1 MATTS
6 ISASSVNLPQLEQSS
21 INKVVATLTKSYEKY
36 GALADSASVKL
47 SALGQI
53 QSGLDSIKTK
63 ASDLQDSSKVSTAA
77 DARTALQAMFTSLN
91 SQVSLVSDLTAR
103 ASGEQSAGILSS
115 ETKLK
120 NAGVG
125 ISQSVDTSSVYG
137 ATVLSGIGISRA
149 VDGSLSVDA
158 ATFDAAY
165 AADATKVQSVLA
177 SLGSTVGT
185 KADTELGSGGSY
197 YSSNSRIQTQYD
209 SLMQK
214 QNDLAD
220 RMSGLQ
226 YGGAEG
232 GTVSDYLAITS
243 VAAAA
248 ATSIGKLQSQ
258 ASTVQVQADAAS
270 AKSTAFSSVRST
282 SGSLQSAAVTIQDS
296 AATSTVAD
304 ARAALQSVVTA
315 ANTQLSALA
324 TASATGAALEKESAV
339 LGEAYS
345 VTNILKS
352 SSLFGSL
359 QMSNI
364 GISFG
369 SNGQFALDQTT
380 FNAAYS
386 ANSASVSSLL
396 QTLGAS
402 LSQSISEQLGS
413 DSELSSAEAKNSAN
427 LDSFNQRLD
436 AINTKIQQTQ
446 DNPLIAASTTLY
458 KQVLA
463 L

>member
-6 ISASSVNLPQLEQSS
+6 INAASVNLTQLEQSS
-21 INKVVATLTKSYEKY
+21 ITKVVATLNKSYEKISS
-36 GALADSASVKL
+36 LADSASVKL

-63 ASDLQDSSKVSTAA
+63 AADLQDSSKVSTAA
-77 DARTALQAMFTSLN
+77 DARSALQNVFTSIN
-91 SQVSLVSDLTAR
+91 SQVSLVGDLTTR
-103 ASGEQSAGILSS
+103 ASGEQSAGVLSS

-125 ISQSVDTSSVYG
+125 VSQTVDTSSVYG
-137 ATVLSGIGISRA
+137 STVLGGIGISRA

-165 AADATKVQSVLA
+165 AADPSKVKSVLA
-177 SLGSTVGT
+177 DLGSAVGA
-185 KADTELGSGGSY
+185 KANTELSSGGSY
-197 YSSNSRIQTQYD
+197 YTSNSRLQTQYN
-209 SLMQK
+209 SLVQK
-214 QNDLAD
+214 QSDLAD
-220 RMSGLQ
+220 RMNGLQ

-232 GTVSDYLAITS
+232 GTVNDYLAITS

-248 ATSIGKLQSQ
+248 ASSIGKLQTQ
-258 ASTVQVQADAAS
+258 AAS
-270 AKSTAFSSVRST
+270 AQAQVDTETAKSTALSTIRTT